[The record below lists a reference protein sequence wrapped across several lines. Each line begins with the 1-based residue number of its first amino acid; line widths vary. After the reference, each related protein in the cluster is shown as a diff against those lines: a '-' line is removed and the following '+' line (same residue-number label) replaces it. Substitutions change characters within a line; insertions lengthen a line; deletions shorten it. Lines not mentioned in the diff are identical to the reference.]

1 MNIFEKWNYSIFLF
15 IIRFYFIT
23 NEIIFV
29 YEHSRHGARGSINV
43 NKGVLENNSF
53 FDEYHSHWIGNGE
66 LTLKGK
72 MQQYILGIRNRYKYP
87 NLIDYNNYNRDELLV
102 HVTNTSRSMES
113 AFNQV
118 LGMFKPSIDLL
129 IDDKSIENIST
140 SNIYYYP
147 PNINNWKNQT
157 NKNIYRNI
165 INEAELSIKLL
176 KGKKNNLTSSFLTD
190 GMFVLEEKN
199 KQFNLNIQYEPFP
212 DNRTFFL
219 IYNCPNYEKY
229 IEINKNREFEKVIK
243 DNLENKY
250 GKKLQSFFKYE
261 SKEFLYDYHNSIIII
276 DNYLANYFDN
286 RDLKEFFEKTGT
298 DKEDYFLRCSYIY
311 KWWLYNIFCDAK
323 ACILES
329 QKLME
334 DLCNYF
340 DNKINNKNSKLKMV
354 IDVGHDFTVG
364 PMQLFMHEVFDIQH
378 SVCFFSCNL
387 YFELHKEQDKNKKDI
402 YFIKYY
408 IDDSLVLNIN
418 YEEFKKKV
426 ISKFWTEKEKD
437 EFCNGNNMK
446 SLRIK
451 IPLFLFF
458 FAISIGGLILVL
470 YECYLKC
477 LSKKDK
483 KILKEN
489 DTEMEFI

>member
-43 NKGVLENNSF
+43 NKDVLENNSF

-66 LTLKGK
+66 LNLKGK

-229 IEINKNREFEKVIK
+229 IEINKNREFKKVIK

-364 PMQLFMHEVFDIQH
+364 PMQLFMHEVFDIKY

-437 EFCNGNNMK
+437 EFCNGNNIK